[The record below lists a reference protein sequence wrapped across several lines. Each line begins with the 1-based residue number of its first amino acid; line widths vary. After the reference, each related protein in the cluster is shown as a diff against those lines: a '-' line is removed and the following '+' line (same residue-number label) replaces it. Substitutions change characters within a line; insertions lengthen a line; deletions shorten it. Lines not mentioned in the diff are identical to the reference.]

1 MALRSADSST
11 TVTSS
16 ARSRRRRRMYA
27 SLRCSRRIFS
37 TLRSA
42 RASPMSCLSCLDR
55 ALVDMF
61 VLRSGRMVHDDL
73 ILARPLGP
81 GPLVLRR
88 PPTPWSLAAH
98 KAGAKGAGTQG
109 TPSAAPWSGSA
120 RAASRQALRHHAS
133 STASGTTGVQQLL
146 KTVAADAPPTSAWGA
161 SAAGAIAPDP
171 ARGSGEQAR
180 RHSGPYPADAPHTSA
195 WRASAA
201 GPIAQDPTRDSGE
214 QARRLSC
221 PYPASREQQR
231 GRRTAPCAAP
241 GRTRHRRCDR
251 AGSPRPGS

>member
-109 TPSAAPWSGSA
+109 ALGAPRAGPGRRA
-120 RAASRQALRHHAS
+120 RPPGRRCA
-133 STASGTTGVQQLL
+133 TTGVQQLL
-146 KTVAADAPPTSAWGA
+146 KTVA
-161 SAAGAIAPDP
+161 
-171 ARGSGEQAR
+171 
-180 RHSGPYPADAPHTSA
+180 ADAPHTSA

-221 PYPASREQQR
+221 PYPASRERRR

-241 GRTRHRRCDR
+241 GRRRRRKCDR